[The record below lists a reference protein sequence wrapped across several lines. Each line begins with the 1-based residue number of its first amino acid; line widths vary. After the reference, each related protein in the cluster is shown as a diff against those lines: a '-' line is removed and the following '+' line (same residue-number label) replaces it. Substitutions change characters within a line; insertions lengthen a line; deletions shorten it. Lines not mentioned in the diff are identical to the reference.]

1 MKLTKQTGKIVDN
14 LISSSF
20 DDAGVVIQDMVLE
33 NVKAIKALPL
43 TEAIA
48 TLSEYLHRIRI
59 EVTKTTLEIT
69 SSILLSPAQ
78 VKSITESVRADHVV
92 MNVVSSVDPSLL
104 GGIRVKI
111 GDVVYDDSLIRKIM
125 QLGDEI
131 GGKNG

>member
-59 EVTKTTLEIT
+59 EVNKTTLEIT
-69 SSILLSPAQ
+69 SSILLSPTQ

-131 GGKNG
+131 KGKNG